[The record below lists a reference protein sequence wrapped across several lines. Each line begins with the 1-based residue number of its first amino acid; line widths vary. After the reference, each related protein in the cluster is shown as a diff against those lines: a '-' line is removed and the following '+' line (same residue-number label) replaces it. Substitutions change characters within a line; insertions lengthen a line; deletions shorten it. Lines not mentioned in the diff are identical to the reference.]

1 MLAVDL
7 KNFMTK
13 VKKYSE
19 EKVINK
25 KVEEFF
31 VNQFKELKKT
41 IVNYFTMTKKYKEK
55 FIL

>member
-31 VNQFKELKKT
+31 VN
-41 IVNYFTMTKKYKEK
+41 
-55 FIL
+55 